1 MKLLQLLCVLHHY
14 YLDYNLFS
22 LLPLSPQEVTVATE
36 VARAAV
42 EVVVATEA
50 VAVAPSGKLAALLSL
65 RIT

>member
-1 MKLLQLLCVLHHY
+1 MFIIETIIY
-14 YLDYNLFS
+14 FLFS
-22 LLPLSPQEVTVATE
+22 LSPQEVTVATE